1 MLMKYKLKL
10 KLMPNFERGIENP
23 YLEVW
28 AILNF
33 CLEWPDKGDQGAGEQ
48 DDQEQ
53 EEVT

>member
-1 MLMKYKLKL
+1 MS
-10 KLMPNFERGIENP
+10 NFERGSENP

-28 AILNF
+28 AILIF
-33 CLEWPDKGDQGAGEQ
+33 CLERPEKGNQGAGEQ